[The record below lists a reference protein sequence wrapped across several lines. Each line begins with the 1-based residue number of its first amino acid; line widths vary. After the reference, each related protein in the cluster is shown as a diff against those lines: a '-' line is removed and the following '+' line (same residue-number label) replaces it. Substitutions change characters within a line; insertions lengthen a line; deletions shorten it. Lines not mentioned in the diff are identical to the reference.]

1 MADLVFQLLFIVKME
16 KTKKHWGETKTE
28 MM

>member
-1 MADLVFQLLFIVKME
+1 MADRVFQLIFIVKMK